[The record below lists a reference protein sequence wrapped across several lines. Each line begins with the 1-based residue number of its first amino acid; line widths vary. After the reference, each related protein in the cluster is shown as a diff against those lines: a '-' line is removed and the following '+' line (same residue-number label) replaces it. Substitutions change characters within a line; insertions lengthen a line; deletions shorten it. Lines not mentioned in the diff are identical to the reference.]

1 MYIGHSVAIPT
12 MPEVSIK
19 LVKDCVLIEIS
30 GNEMYYIKKEC
41 ILGLGVEILPFS
53 SWFNIYTNIP
63 KANIRI
69 ELQRETANEDIK
81 NYTKIVKNIISPEV
95 PEVDEPTS
103 NMLRN

>member
-1 MYIGHSVAIPT
+1 MYDGHTREIPS

-19 LVKDCVLIEIS
+19 VVKDCVLIEIS

-63 KANIRI
+63 KTNIRI
-69 ELQRETANEDIK
+69 ELERETANEDIK
-81 NYTKIVKNIISPEV
+81 NYTNIIKNILSPEV
-95 PEVDEPTS
+95 PEVVQPTA
-103 NMLRN
+103 NILRN